1 VQRSGQPAKQ
11 YLEQY
16 IRTPEWRSMDADT
29 KREFLKET
37 MTEFRA
43 SAREGLK
50 ERYPELTRPAD
61 LPPLPKGFV
70 LPPLPPGFVLSK

>member
-1 VQRSGQPAKQ
+1 MPSKRIRVSGKTHKLSAEQYDAYVQLSGQSAKT

-16 IRTPEWRSMDADT
+16 IRTPEWRLMDADT

-43 SAREGLK
+43 SARERQK
-50 ERYPELTRPAD
+50 ERS
-61 LPPLPKGFV
+61 V
-70 LPPLPPGFVLSK
+70 S